1 MIMKHLLLCEVKSL
15 VNYTLKIIC
24 SDRQTAENLYSSIGS
39 IFTLLSKTADIT
51 VILTVQCILFK
62 GYSECSA
69 VGAWSITDIQ
79 SKGFQFLQSIWITHS
94 SCSFLLCGCGHIP
107 RPAPAAEFYAFCLYV
122 GVFIGLFVTWRPY
135 WLQNMQMKG
144 WDLNSNCIQ
153 CSIMILQSSLH
164 SAMHTQHIK
173 VKEPK
178 WLD

>member
-79 SKGFQFLQSIWITHS
+79 SKGSSSSRAFELLTAPALFCSVVVDTSPDLRLLQSFMLSVCMSAFS
-94 SCSFLLCGCGHIP
+94 S
-107 RPAPAAEFYAFCLYV
+107 ACLWPDDL
-122 GVFIGLFVTWRPY
+122 IGYKICRW
-135 WLQNMQMKG
+135 
-144 WDLNSNCIQ
+144 
-153 CSIMILQSSLH
+153 
-164 SAMHTQHIK
+164 K
-173 VKEPK
+173 VEI
-178 WLD
+178 